1 MKKGFTLIE
10 LIGVVVILG
19 LLTAFSIPALTKTF
33 RSSADKQYEE
43 YVKNITMAAENY
55 FHSETDGILTDTY
68 VITIRELVEKGYL
81 EKELNPKTNE
91 EPLDTYYVSIS
102 KQENGTEKYEFIE
115 RDINEENN

>member
-55 FHSETDGILTDTY
+55 FHSETDGILTENYT
-68 VITIRELVEKGYL
+68 VTIEEMVSKGYL
-81 EKELNPKTNE
+81 KKELNPKTNI
-91 EPLDTYYVSIS
+91 EPLNTYYVLIS
-102 KQENGTEKYEFIE
+102 KTENGTEKYEFIE
-115 RDINEENN
+115 RNINEENN